1 MEKTHKKIS
10 KKSKKKID
18 SKKHSTKAN
27 EDDETENLK
36 SLSERY
42 NSLSKEEKNDFD
54 DFVDDLFTNSTTL
67 EIKKKKQK
75 KNQNKNF
82 FLSLYYENRIKYAF
96 WVLLALI
103 IFAIIL
109 SIFFTFK
116 K

>member
-82 FLSLYYENRIKYAF
+82 FYHYIMKTELNMHFGFY
-96 WVLLALI
+96 
-103 IFAIIL
+103 
-109 SIFFTFK
+109 
-116 K
+116 

>member
-27 EDDETENLK
+27 EDEETENLK

-75 KNQNKNF
+75 KIKTKI

-96 WVLLALI
+96 WVLIGLI